1 MGVHSGVFKSQ
12 TLISSLLPG
21 IRPVFATG
29 ITVVH
34 FLRLRHNRFCFQLS
48 FSDEIRSVSGFSYVA
63 LHRSSALSRRG
74 LRIER
79 HISAKAT

>member
-29 ITVVH
+29 ITGGAFFAATTQPVLLSVVL
-34 FLRLRHNRFCFQLS
+34 F
-48 FSDEIRSVSGFSYVA
+48 
-63 LHRSSALSRRG
+63 RRDPE
-74 LRIER
+74 RIGV
-79 HISAKAT
+79 